1 MIDCFN
7 DRIAHA
13 MWDEADPESLDRT
26 VVVVA
31 HSNTIRSLMAHFDNV
46 PNGEVPQLHVPNS
59 VPILY
64 RFHRDSRELISTKLQ
79 SAAGHSHARWLLS
92 PENHAQIRG
101 ALQPGGMLTRALFD
115 SWDVSGSRKL
125 SIAEIETGLQ
135 TMVAHDGEN
144 AAKCGIIAVAKKIV
158 RELSANPHATVTLAE
173 FEELAAL
180 SASEIQMSI
189 VRQNRNDMLGEVP
202 GYF

>member
-1 MIDCFN
+1 
-7 DRIAHA
+7 
-13 MWDEADPESLDRT
+13 
-26 VVVVA
+26 
-31 HSNTIRSLMAHFDNV
+31 
-46 PNGEVPQLHVPNS
+46 
-59 VPILY
+59 
-64 RFHRDSRELISTKLQ
+64 
-79 SAAGHSHARWLLS
+79 
-92 PENHAQIRG
+92 
-101 ALQPGGMLTRALFD
+101 MLTRALFD